1 MLLLAT
7 MLLLCSCGRKP
18 IQSVI
23 EKKSTDTLAVVK
35 TTVTDNSKPINAQLV
50 IPVPIIKSIKP
61 ECDSIA
67 QAALDDAIRRM
78 NVIQRSGDN
87 KFQLLY
93 DEHTRLLTMYAD
105 LAATKNVLQ
114 TTDTTKKHT
123 DSEKARLEIPVPY
136 VPKLYKY
143 SAWFGWVCAA
153 LFLNYLI
160 NKARNSIRI

>member
-18 IQSVI
+18 IQSVTEKITSDSLKVAQNTVI
-23 EKKSTDTLAVVK
+23 E
-35 TTVTDNSKPINAQLV
+35 NSKPINAQLV
-50 IPVPIIKSIKP
+50 IPVPVIKSIKP

-105 LAATKNVLQ
+105 LAATKNVQQ
-114 TTDTTKKHT
+114 TKDTVQKHS
-123 DSEKARLEIPVPY
+123 DSNKEKIEVTVPY
-136 VPKLYKY
+136 IPTFYKY
-143 SAWFGWVCAA
+143 SAWFGWITAV
-153 LFLNYLI
+153 LFVLWLSGTI
-160 NKARNSIRI
+160 QKKFQV